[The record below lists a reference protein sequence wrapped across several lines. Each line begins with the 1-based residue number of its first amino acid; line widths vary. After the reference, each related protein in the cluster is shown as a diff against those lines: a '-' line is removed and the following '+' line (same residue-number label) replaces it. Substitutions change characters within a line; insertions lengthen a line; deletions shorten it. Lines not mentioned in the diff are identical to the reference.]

1 MEVESVSCNTTV
13 LIRSPVQVVN
23 QLEEPCLVA
32 MAASHHLTAQEAAQA
47 ISLEAD
53 DKYSLPLDS
62 AHSGHVFVKLKN
74 RRWVVGSELR
84 VFCNW
89 IKHQFWL
96 LLSQMAGDVL
106 VT

>member
-1 MEVESVSCNTTV
+1 M
-13 LIRSPVQVVN
+13 QVVN

-62 AHSGHVFVKLKN
+62 AHSDHVFVKLKN
-74 RRWVVGSELR
+74 RRWVVGSEMR

-89 IKHQFWL
+89 NGAGSSLCSHRIKHQFWL